1 MLYKAK
7 QDIEKKNGLLL
18 LKLALEEI
26 YRNEIYIF
34 LVKKKQNFATGNIIA
49 FLLDS

>member
-26 YRNEIYIF
+26 YRND
-34 LVKKKQNFATGNIIA
+34 LVKKIQNFATGNIIA
-49 FLLDS
+49 FLLDSWK

>member
-1 MLYKAK
+1 MLCRAK
-7 QDIEKKNGLLL
+7 KDTEKKDGLLL

-26 YRNEIYIF
+26 YRND
-34 LVKKKQNFATGNIIA
+34 LVKKLQNFATGNIIA

>member
-1 MLYKAK
+1 MLCRAIK
-7 QDIEKKNGLLL
+7 DTEKKDGLLL

-26 YRNEIYIF
+26 YRND
-34 LVKKKQNFATGNIIA
+34 LVKKIQNFATGNIIA